1 MSDDD
6 TILTPQ
12 QIEAIDRK
20 ERGIPQAHEMARVIV
35 SHEALRAALFHARQQ
50 LAVLAQWQPIA
61 TAPKT
66 GTAFLAATKFLGMPC
81 VERIW
86 WDKNRWEGAQGEQR
100 FDAWMPLPAPP
111 SVHASA
117 TTATCTWTSDDDGLW
132 TTDCGNA
139 YSFVWDGPED
149 NGQKFCGYCGK
160 RLIQAAYVE
169 PVEPNDATGA
179 TP

>member
-1 MSDDD
+1 MSD
-6 TILTPQ
+6 ILTPE
-12 QIEAIDRK
+12 QIAMIGFEAPYVRPDDADAAIQRLV
-20 ERGIPQAHEMARVIV
+20 ET
-35 SHEALRAALFHARQQ
+35 SLALHAQ